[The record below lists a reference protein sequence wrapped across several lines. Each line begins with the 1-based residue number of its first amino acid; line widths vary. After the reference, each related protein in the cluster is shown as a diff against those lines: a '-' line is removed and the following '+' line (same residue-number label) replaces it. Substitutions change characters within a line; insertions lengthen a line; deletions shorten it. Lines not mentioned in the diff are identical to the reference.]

1 MPLSQQE
8 SELLQSLKAEVARR
22 MQSSNEVAKGE
33 ANGTIKIA
41 SNNGANT
48 LQSGV
53 RKYIITDP
61 ETGRKIRLTRDT
73 LPTEQ
78 ELEEIFKNLPS
89 PKSKKG
95 ETDAGLTQ
103 ELTFVTD
110 EIQQSNTHEFDPSK
124 PFWLVSIP
132 PGFKELINEP
142 AQGLILFSPSGRRF
156 QWTNSAALTQTDI
169 EQLGRLETEQAD
181 LIKNRPEIRSLL
193 NRNPNDFYPTGWVV
207 LLLAF
212 FAVSWI
218 LARRRYNR
226 QPGEI
231 RTTNQEAV
239 SNRAS
244 FRRASLGVRRLA
256 STLFWLFTI
265 GCISAGI
272 VSGGSDFRFLVS
284 VGLIMGLFSW
294 VLIRGIDWIVRG
306 FKFGGYD
313 IDGKS

>member
-1 MPLSQQE
+1 MPLSPE
-8 SELLQSLKAEVARR
+8 KAALLQRLESEVARR
-22 MQSSNEVAKGE
+22 TASSNEVAKGE
-33 ANGTIKIA
+33 AQGTIRVA

-48 LQSGV
+48 HQSEV
-53 RKYIITDP
+53 RTYIITDS
-61 ETGRKIRLTRDT
+61 ETGRKIKLTRGT
-73 LPTEQ
+73 PPTEQ
-78 ELEEIFKNLPS
+78 ELEEIFKNLPP

-103 ELTFVTD
+103 ELTFVPD
-110 EIQQSNTHEFDPSK
+110 EIQQSNTYEFDPSK

-142 AQGLILFSPSGRRF
+142 AKGLILFSPSGRRF

-169 EQLGRLETEQAD
+169 EQLGRLQTEQAD
-181 LIKNRPEIRSLL
+181 VIKNSPEVRSLFK
-193 NRNPNDFYPTGWVV
+193 RTPNGLYLSAWVIS
-207 LLLAF
+207 LLAT
-212 FAVSWI
+212 FAVAWI

-226 QPGEI
+226 QSAVDGQTI
-231 RTTNQEAV
+231 QETE
-239 SNRAS
+239 SNPAS

-256 STLFWLFTI
+256 STLFWLFTT

-272 VSGGSDFRFLVS
+272 VSGGSDFRFLAS

-294 VLIRGIDWIVRG
+294 VLIRGIDWIFRG

-313 IDGKS
+313 IDVKR